1 MRRLLATP
9 TAAAGA
15 AANGSDSRSFKPEQ
29 IVVRDIP
36 VAFATVLTP
45 PRPRVRAST
54 AAHRRNIASSNR
66 SARAR
71 YLSSIVPAS
80 LIPEKCGNHPEC
92 SSYFC
97 WDPKA
102 RRDRQEFGGGV
113 SIRV

>member
-1 MRRLLATP
+1 M
-9 TAAAGA
+9 
-15 AANGSDSRSFKPEQ
+15 
-29 IVVRDIP
+29 P

-54 AAHRRNIASSNR
+54 AAHRRNVASSNR

-97 WDPKA
+97 WDPKRLA
-102 RRDRQEFGGGV
+102 LAHRGVQRAHGLVQRRIGIDAVGIEDIDVVQAHPLQA
-113 SIRV
+113 